1 MMVWMLHH
9 IFNSYFTEMV
19 GEEFASLKSGVLTS
33 PNFPH
38 WVNSTETI
46 QITKG
51 NVIKMQFR
59 YFHTEGSQDYL
70 WIVED
75 GVGHLTYKM
84 QGDLEPRDVV
94 SRTEIVRVMFHANTD
109 PYWKSW
115 RSGWRMIWTEVAPVC
130 SSNATTLFSKCPT
143 GLRAPISRYTWH
155 GESFATYYENMEGQ
169 LVAIE
174 ST

>member
-33 PNFPH
+33 PKFPH
-38 WVNSTETI
+38 FYPQQVNSTETI
-46 QITKG
+46 QVTKG

-59 YFHTEGSQDYL
+59 YIHTEGSQDYL

-84 QGDLEPRDVV
+84 YGSLEARDIF
-94 SRTEIVRVMFHANTD
+94 SRTETVCVMFPANTD
-109 PYWKSW
+109 PYWRSW

-130 SSNATTLFSKCPT
+130 DYSLLQMSHRP
-143 GLRAPISRYTWH
+143 
-155 GESFATYYENMEGQ
+155 Q
-169 LVAIE
+169 
-174 ST
+174 STHQQIYLARRILCNL